1 MIYKEAVEEGLCFTY
16 WFEVISSGVI
26 SSLTFYYISKLVCV
40 LWLVNSTGHTL
51 LRGPIKFKVLFVA
64 KLLHDL
70 SPNFLNIASKSLK
83 LSFTLNCV
91 LKHANGLKTLQMDSF
106 CFRSTSDILKPF
118 LVNGNR
124 SWTRQTQNRYNKYHT
139 NLLFFGPYC
148 KLRIPVFSPTIYG
161 PRDSRL
167 GHKSKGKI
175 LGP

>member
-51 LRGPIKFKVLFVA
+51 LCGPLKFKVLFVA

-91 LKHANGLKTLQMDSF
+91 LKHANGLKTIQMNSF
-106 CFRSTSDILKPF
+106 CFRPASEILKPF

-124 SWTRQTQNRYNKYHT
+124 SRTGQTQNRDIINIILISFFSVRTVSYGS
-139 NLLFFGPYC
+139 LFFP
-148 KLRIPVFSPTIYG
+148 RSVTYG
-161 PRDSRL
+161 TDL
-167 GHKSKGKI
+167 EIG
-175 LGP
+175 